1 MKIWHFSEQAY
12 HPAWDKVPTS
22 LRVTIPQYHCDPVE
36 AGQLLNRYL
45 DEYCLADE
53 LGLNIMVNEHHST
66 ATCMSTSVMTTLS
79 ILARETKKARLL
91 ALGIP
96 LANRPDPLRVAEE
109 VSMADCL
116 SGGRIE
122 MGLVKGV
129 PYEVVV
135 SNRQPTKFMDRFW
148 EAHDLII
155 AAMSNL
161 GENFAW
167 EGEHF
172 HYRTSALWPRPIQA
186 PHPPVWGTASSAS
199 SARMYGQRGYTC
211 ATFLSGAVAR
221 SVFNGYRE
229 AYVES
234 FGKQPSPDKLGY
246 LAVVACASDRKEAY
260 RRGEEMRTYFLAA
273 PRFDPQFRN
282 IMGFNPVEANLR
294 ALTAG
299 ASAMRPRLRN
309 GAPLPADASV
319 EDYVSAQLMFVGTPD
334 DIYEQLAQFHVDV
347 GGFGN
352 LMMMGQA
359 GDLNHADTADSLT
372 LIAKEVAPR
381 LAELPEIAPL
391 EVRYEGVG

>member
-12 HPAWDKVPTS
+12 HPAWGEPAG
-22 LRVTIPQYHCDPVE
+22 LRVNFPQYHCDPVE

-53 LGLNIMVNEHHST
+53 LGLNIMVNEHHAT
-66 ATCMSTSVMTTLS
+66 ATCMSTSVMTTLA
-79 ILARETKKARLL
+79 ILARETSKARLL

-96 LANRPDPLRVAEE
+96 LANRANPMRVAEE
-109 VSMADCL
+109 VALADCL

-129 PYEVVV
+129 PLEVIV
-135 SNRQPTKFMDRFW
+135 SNRQPTQFMDRFW

-161 GENFAW
+161 GETFSW
-167 EGEHF
+167 EGEHY
-172 HYRTSALWPRPIQA
+172 HIRTSALWPRPVQQ

-199 SARMYGQRGYTC
+199 SARMYGARGYTC

-221 SVFNGYRE
+221 SVFTGYRDAYIE
-229 AYVES
+229 A
-234 FGKQPSPDKLGY
+234 FGKQPSADRLGY

-260 RRGEEMRTYFLAA
+260 RRAEEMRKYFLAA
-273 PRFDPQFRN
+273 PRFDAPFRN
-282 IMGFNPVEANLR
+282 VMGFNPVEANLR

-309 GAPLPADASV
+309 GEPLGPDASV

-334 DIYEQLAQFHVDV
+334 DVYEQLAQFNVDV

-352 LMMMGQA
+352 LLMMGQA
-359 GDLNHADTADSLT
+359 GELSHADTADSLT

-381 LAELPEIAPL
+381 LAEMPDVSPL